1 MKVEENVNLCKL
13 YDLYKNLLSKGQQE
27 ILSYYLYDDL
37 TISEIAENLSV
48 SRQSIKDSIN
58 KGKKKLLMIEDKISI
73 LQLKNGYESEI
84 KKLKAQLSKIKEK

>member
-58 KGKKKLLMIEDKISI
+58 KGKKKLLMIEDKIGI